1 MKEYELIFNNKM
13 STELDLYVSEYPSIP
28 MLTEETDTE
37 SVEGRSGDLIIKKG
51 TYKDRD
57 ISINFK
63 LLNQENYWEKLDL
76 IYDWL
81 TNVESDQLIY
91 DRQDRCFRVKNI
103 TFGDLDRELR
113 LYGKFNIKFT
123 VEPFLED
130 LTETMINISSNQFRV
145 HCGGNIG
152 AETLFRVN
160 GQGDIQLTVNGETM
174 HIENATNYVEIDSR
188 LLQVR
193 NQDGTSKDN
202 DTLGN
207 FSRFVPG
214 NNDISYVGNIT
225 NIELVFTNL
234 YR

>member
-1 MKEYELIFNNKM
+1 MKEYELIFNNRI
-13 STELDLYVSEYPSIP
+13 STELDLYVSEYPSIS

-63 LLNQENYWEKLDL
+63 LLNQDDYWSKLDL

-130 LTETMINISSNQFRV
+130 LTETMINIASNQFRV

-174 HIENATNYVEIDSR
+174 QIENATNYVEIDSR

-202 DTLGN
+202 DTIGN
-207 FSRFVPG
+207 FSMLVPG
-214 NNDISYVGNIT
+214 NNDISYVGNIS